1 MKNIILSIF
10 LIVQNLNA
18 YLNINVGNNT
28 HLKGS
33 LLASDSDN
41 LNLTTNTLTFANSSN
56 SSYSSSK
63 SIGGSVS
70 SSVNGDVS
78 SVGYNSENSLETEAS
93 KTLAT
98 LGNGNITIKD
108 IENSDDLTKLNQD
121 VNAINKDLY
130 SSSTGTKVDATLD
143 TRLLTEDGRKE
154 IAEDVERS
162 KRLGQAV
169 ADVVSSDS
177 LNIKDTFDHIG
188 DVQKDL
194 DVQKA
199 LALNDNG
206 QTINILENQ
215 QNYSQEQIDKAINDY
230 AQIYASTYGV
240 NIEEAKMAVLNDKYG
255 STYTNKDNTNSNIY
269 LDKTNNQN
277 ALSSSN
283 TLGHEVAHVR
293 QNQGQTYLRETTQLQ
308 EEYSDLF
315 GKYSSSG
322 LDFSSNTYNYVKL
335 DINKTNGLNSYGD
348 INVLNINTKQYL
360 QDVSRVNS
368 GDGRIDD
375 LSYDEAKDMIK
386 NVKGMVIYKKPD
398 EIGGYMV
405 GTPEQAMNYLM
416 TGKTEEE
423 KNKLFVNR
431 IQRDIGKGFVGLGNS
446 LNELYNLDTSK
457 MTPQQRLMFDY
468 LNLKVVTVPAYGG
481 SKNNPVNQSSNII
494 INEINKVGEKNE

>member
-1 MKNIILSIF
+1 
-10 LIVQNLNA
+10 
-18 YLNINVGNNT
+18 
-28 HLKGS
+28 
-33 LLASDSDN
+33 
-41 LNLTTNTLTFANSSN
+41 
-56 SSYSSSK
+56 
-63 SIGGSVS
+63 
-70 SSVNGDVS
+70 NGDVS

-335 DINKTNGLNSYGD
+335 DSNKTNS
-348 INVLNINTKQYL
+348 
-360 QDVSRVNS
+360 
-368 GDGRIDD
+368 
-375 LSYDEAKDMIK
+375 
-386 NVKGMVIYKKPD
+386 
-398 EIGGYMV
+398 
-405 GTPEQAMNYLM
+405 
-416 TGKTEEE
+416 
-423 KNKLFVNR
+423 
-431 IQRDIGKGFVGLGNS
+431 
-446 LNELYNLDTSK
+446 
-457 MTPQQRLMFDY
+457 
-468 LNLKVVTVPAYGG
+468 
-481 SKNNPVNQSSNII
+481 
-494 INEINKVGEKNE
+494 